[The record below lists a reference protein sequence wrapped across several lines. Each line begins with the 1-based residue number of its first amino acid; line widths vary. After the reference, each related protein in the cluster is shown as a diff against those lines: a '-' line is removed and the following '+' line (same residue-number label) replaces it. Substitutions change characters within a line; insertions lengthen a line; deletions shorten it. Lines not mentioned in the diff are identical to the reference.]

1 MGDAPF
7 KTIPGTIDIPTDL
20 STFKSKPQAVWT
32 GEVWKTKGSFT
43 PSHGDKNY
51 FEHNPSYSI
60 NYQREMYNASENTGL
75 NLRGDAGAVHSGN
88 YELYGDGRWMSASV
102 FNGLGFEV
110 YQESEAKH
118 AIFLKYYAL
127 VFTNRDANSWRTW
140 GVDTGARDKSKGYR
154 YIRVPSSSSTVS
166 TIRTWGP
173 SWLFSGMILHIA
185 NGGGTGSSISNMYV
199 YNMRVGS
206 KMSTLGGQYRMLPA
220 GKRSYDNRKV
230 TTGNVP
236 FTDPFK

>member
-1 MGDAPF
+1 MAGL

-20 STFKSKPQAVWT
+20 KTFKSQIQVVWT
-32 GEVWKTKGSFT
+32 GEIWKTKGSFT
-43 PSHGDKNY
+43 PTHGDRDFY
-51 FEHNPSYSI
+51 EHNPSYSI
-60 NYQREMYNASENTGL
+60 NYQKGMYNASDTTGL
-75 NLRGDAGAVHSGN
+75 NLRGNAGAVHSGN

-110 YQESEAKH
+110 YQESDAKH

-127 VFTNRDANSWRTW
+127 AFANRDNGNWRIW
-140 GVDTGARDKSKGYR
+140 GIDTGARDKSKEYR
-154 YIRVPSSSSTVS
+154 YIRVPSSSSIVS
-166 TIRTWGP
+166 SIRSWGP
-173 SWLFSGMILHIA
+173 SWLFQGMILHIA

-220 GKRSYDNRKV
+220 GKRSYANRKV
-230 TTGNVP
+230 TTGNVG